1 MPARPA
7 PAASASS
14 APSQES
20 VPSGM
25 PVMSQALMPTGASEA
40 APFPA
45 VAASR
50 PAASSVPPEAFAAA
64 VSLTAPLRPTWLL
77 DPPEPLASDAY
88 GRPLHGG
95 PLQLC
100 SRAERI
106 EAGWFDGGLARRD
119 YHVALG
125 SDHRLRWIYRERSA
139 GAAAHEAGWFLHGW
153 FG

>member
-1 MPARPA
+1 
-7 PAASASS
+7 
-14 APSQES
+14 
-20 VPSGM
+20 
-25 PVMSQALMPTGASEA
+25 
-40 APFPA
+40 
-45 VAASR
+45 VA
-50 PAASSVPPEAFAAA
+50 
-64 VSLTAPLRPTWLL
+64 APLRPAWLL

-106 EAGWFDGGLARRD
+106 EAGWFDGALARRD

-125 SDHRLRWIYRERSA
+125 SDRRLRWIFRERRGDAPA
-139 GAAAHEAGWFLHGW
+139 GEASWFLHGW

>member
-1 MPARPA
+1 LPVSTPAAATTVAAPVVSAVSGVPALPA
-7 PAASASS
+7 P
-14 APSQES
+14 
-20 VPSGM
+20 
-25 PVMSQALMPTGASEA
+25 
-40 APFPA
+40 
-45 VAASR
+45 
-50 PAASSVPPEAFAAA
+50 
-64 VSLTAPLRPTWLL
+64 SLAAPLRPTWLL
-77 DPPEPLASDAY
+77 EPPEPLASDAY

-125 SDHRLRWIYRERSA
+125 SDQRLRWIYRERRA
-139 GAAAHEAGWFLHGW
+139 GAAAGGWFLHGW